1 MIDCP
6 ARLLSRIVTRLRKV
20 CGKMALLAPL
30 QKLRPGLA
38 RRVPVILQCM
48 IVKTALAFLLG
59 LSDRRWLCPADVASR
74 GASEVVY
81 VSIESRKGQILSASM
96 CTGNGLSR
104 CSKSTVFSSALART
118 GARHLVAVAS
128 AAFAVL
134 LTSGLPLHAQVASG
148 TNAVTSPDHRLQLQF
163 SVLRDGL
170 DGDGPGRLVYTVVF
184 NGKPLIEDSGLSLS
198 LAGARPLGDNIR
210 IIQATPASG
219 VDDYDQLAG
228 SASHIHDAYNS
239 LTVTVA
245 EPDKSGRTM
254 AIEARA
260 YDGAIAFRYVLPEQ
274 PGMRMLRLEEEHT
287 QFNFDRDASTWALEL
302 PNFRSGYESEFIPL
316 SISAFSQQGGTPSHM
331 LIGLPL
337 LTHIPGAAWLAI
349 TEADLEGNSV
359 MYLTSG
365 APQDIPGK
373 GQFRLETVL
382 APRFDDPPSYPTAAV
397 VGTLPHHSAW
407 RVLQVADTPGALIES
422 NIINDLNPPNAL
434 TDTSWIHPGKSAWG
448 WWNGNADADGKSAN
462 TTAGMEYF
470 VDFAAQSGFP
480 YMLVDGGWSEPDDI
494 TKMNG
499 RVDVP
504 AVVQYAAAKGVK
516 VWIWTHYTPT
526 VLQMDSAFPLYEKWG
541 VAGVKIDFI
550 QRGDQ
555 TGVEFYYRAA
565 RLAAVHH
572 LMLDF
577 HGTTT
582 PWGISRTYP
591 NVVGYEGVLGME
603 NSKWSVRDNP
613 VSRTTLPF
621 TRMLSGPMDY
631 TPGGFG
637 NATQEGFVARNFR
650 PMVLGTRAQQLALY
664 VVYLAPLQ
672 MVADAPQAYEGQPE
686 FQFIKDVPTT
696 WDETRGL
703 QGSPA
708 ETITVARRKGREWFV
723 GSITNWTPR
732 DVVIPLK
739 FLGAGKYTAEIY
751 RDAADAD
758 QMPQHVTMEKK
769 TLSQSDTLTLH
780 LAPGGGCA
788 IRFLPAE

>member
-1 MIDCP
+1 LIC
-6 ARLLSRIVTRLRKV
+6 
-20 CGKMALLAPL
+20 
-30 QKLRPGLA
+30 
-38 RRVPVILQCM
+38 
-48 IVKTALAFLLG
+48 
-59 LSDRRWLCPADVASR
+59 
-74 GASEVVY
+74 
-81 VSIESRKGQILSASM
+81 ASM
-96 CTGNGLSR
+96 DRIYGGVVNALDGNGNGVSR
-104 CSKSTVFSSALART
+104 CSKSELFSSTFASKEAR
-118 GARHLVAVAS
+118 RRVAVAS
-128 AAFAVL
+128 AALAVV
-134 LTSGLPLHAQVASG
+134 LTSMLFTSGSALHAQVASG
-148 TNAVTSPDHRLQLQF
+148 NNVVTSPDHRLQLQF
-163 SVLRDGL
+163 SVLRAGSA
-170 DGDGPGRLVYTVVF
+170 GDGPGRLIYAVVF
-184 NGKPLIEDSGLSLS
+184 DGKPLIEDSGLTLS

-210 IIQATPASG
+210 ITQATPGSG
-219 VDDYDQLAG
+219 VDDYDQIAG
-228 SASHIHDAYNS
+228 AASHVHDAYNS
-239 LTVTVA
+239 VTLTVE
-245 EPDKSGRTM
+245 EPEKPGRTM
-254 AIEARA
+254 AVEARA
-260 YDGAIAFRYVLPEQ
+260 YNGALAFRYVLPEQ
-274 PGMRMLRLEEEHT
+274 PAMRELRLEEEHT
-287 QFNFDRDASTWALEL
+287 QFNFNRDASTWALEL

-316 SISAFSQQGGTPSHM
+316 AISAFSQQGGTPSHM

-349 TEADLEGNSV
+349 AEADLEGNSV

-365 APQDIPGK
+365 GPQDIPGK

-397 VGTLPHHSAW
+397 VGRLPHYSAW

-422 NIINDLNPPNAL
+422 NIINDLNPPVVL
-434 TDTSWIHPGKSAWG
+434 KDTSWIHPGKSAWG
-448 WWNGNADADGKSAN
+448 WWNGTAGADGKAAN

-504 AVVQYAAAKGVK
+504 AVVQYAASKGVK
-516 VWIWTHYTPT
+516 IWIWTHYTPT

-565 RLAAVHH
+565 RLAAEHH

-582 PWGISRTYP
+582 PWGMSRPYP
-591 NVVGYEGVLGME
+591 NVLGYEGILGME
-603 NSKWSVRDNP
+603 YSKWSTRDNP
-613 VSRTTLPF
+613 VHRTTTPF
-621 TRMLSGPMDY
+621 TRMLSGPMDA

-637 NATQEGFVARNFR
+637 NATQEGFIARNFR

-664 VVYLAPLQ
+664 VIYLAPFQ
-672 MVADAPQAYEGQPE
+672 MVADAPQAYEGQAE
-686 FQFIKDVPTT
+686 FQFIKDVPAT

-703 QGSPA
+703 QGHPA

-723 GSITNWTPR
+723 GSITNWSPR
-732 DVVIPLK
+732 DVAIPLK

-758 QMPQHVTMEKK
+758 QMPQHVTIERK
-769 TLSQSDTLTLH
+769 LVRQADTLTLH

-788 IRFLPAE
+788 IRLVATD